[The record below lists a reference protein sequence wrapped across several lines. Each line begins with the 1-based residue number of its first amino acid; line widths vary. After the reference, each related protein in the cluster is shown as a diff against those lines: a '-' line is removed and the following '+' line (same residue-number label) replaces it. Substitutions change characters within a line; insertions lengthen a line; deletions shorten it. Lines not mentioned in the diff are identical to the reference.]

1 VIANKFILL
10 ITAIGLT
17 FGTSRLHAQGD
28 IEAVNLGVYTGGVFS
43 PYVMGPLDDGTLG
56 WTFSPS
62 QNIVIDSLGWMFG
75 GTNSPSIPVVSVG
88 LWSVDG
94 TLLRSTVIDN
104 NSVSINGNLY
114 ESIDPL
120 FVSAGSTLVIG
131 AGSSGDFNIIIP
143 PASLLQQSINFV
155 GVNDLT
161 GNGFTFPTAS
171 GTDELLP
178 AATFL
183 FQTVPEPSVLGLSAL
198 SGLFLAWRRWKARAI

>member
-131 AGSSGDFNIIIP
+131 AASVSGSARRKSEVQAERRLERSRNATTAAVPLTEANATAF
-143 PASLLQQSINFV
+143 SISV
-155 GVNDLT
+155 R
-161 GNGFTFPTAS
+161 
-171 GTDELLP
+171 DE
-178 AATFL
+178 
-183 FQTVPEPSVLGLSAL
+183 
-198 SGLFLAWRRWKARAI
+198 RA